1 MSNKKGDMEMDL
13 DDPPILLL
21 AIFILTLL
29 AVIAGM
35 YIYGNVIVTEPA
47 P

>member
-1 MSNKKGDMEMDL
+1 MDL

-21 AIFILTLL
+21 AMFILCLL

-35 YIYGNVIVTEPA
+35 YIYGNVIVTETA
-47 P
+47 GG

>member
-1 MSNKKGDMEMDL
+1 MSL
-13 DDPPILLL
+13 DEPPILLL
-21 AIFILTLL
+21 AMFILCLL

-35 YIYGNVIVTEPA
+35 YIYGNVIVTGEA